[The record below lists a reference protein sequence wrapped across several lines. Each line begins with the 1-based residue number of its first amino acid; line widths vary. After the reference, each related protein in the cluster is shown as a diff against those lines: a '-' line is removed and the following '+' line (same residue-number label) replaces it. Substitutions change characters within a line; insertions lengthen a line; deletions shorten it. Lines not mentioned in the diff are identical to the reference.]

1 VTGGLLRRLVR
12 EPLVHFAVI
21 GGLLFLAF
29 GRGSGEAPRS
39 AAEIVVSRADADRI
53 AAGFRSTWG
62 RNPSATELQG
72 AINDFVRE
80 EVLYRTGLSLG
91 LDRDDTIVRRRIRQ
105 KMEFFFEDTIPS
117 PTEAELRA
125 FFEANAEK
133 FREEPRL
140 AFRQIFFS
148 ERRADPAADAHAVL
162 ARLGE
167 GDATADAA
175 GDPML
180 LPTESGLLPLARVRA
195 QYGDAF
201 VAAVRDL
208 EPGRWAGP
216 VRSAYGQHLV
226 RVTAREPAWLP
237 SYETLRGVVQREWY
251 AARRAAVV
259 EEQYRKLLSGFRVR
273 MEHAEPAAVPK

>member
-1 VTGGLLRRLVR
+1 VPGGFFRRLLR

-21 GGLLFLAF
+21 GGLLFAAF
-29 GRGSGEAPRS
+29 GGGGEAPQG
-39 AAEIVVSRADADRI
+39 AAEIVVGRAEIDRI

-62 RNPSATELQG
+62 RAPSAAELQG

-80 EVLYRTGLSLG
+80 EVLYRTGLTLG

-105 KMEFFFEDTIPS
+105 KMEFFFEDTIPP

-125 FFEANAEK
+125 FFDANAEK

-148 ERRADPAADAHAVL
+148 ERRADPAADARALL

-167 GDATADAA
+167 GDATAEAA
-175 GDPML
+175 GDPTL
-180 LPTESGLLPLARVRA
+180 LPAESGLLPLARVRA

-201 VAAVRDL
+201 VAGVRDL
-208 EPGRWAGP
+208 EPGGWAEP
-216 VRSAYGQHLV
+216 LKSAYGWHLV

-237 SYETLRGVVQREWY
+237 SYETVRGVVQREWY

-259 EEQYRKLLSGFRVR
+259 EEQYRKLLAGFRVR
-273 MEHAEPAAVPK
+273 VEDTQPKAAAK

>member
-1 VTGGLLRRLVR
+1 MAGGLLRRLVR
-12 EPLVHFAVI
+12 EPLVHFAII

-29 GRGSGEAPRS
+29 GRGGGEAPRS
-39 AAEIVVSRADADRI
+39 AAEIVVSRADVDRI

-62 RNPSATELQG
+62 RAPSQRELEG
-72 AINDFVRE
+72 AVNDFVRE

-105 KMEFFFEDTIPS
+105 KMEFFFEDTIPP

-140 AFRQIFFS
+140 AFRQTFFS
-148 ERRADPAADAHAVL
+148 ERRADAEADARAVL
-162 ARLGE
+162 GRLGE

-180 LPTESGLLPLARVRA
+180 LPAESGLLPLARVRA
-195 QYGDAF
+195 QYGEEFAR
-201 VAAVRDL
+201 AVRDL

-216 VRSAYGQHLV
+216 LKSAYGWHLV

-237 SYETLRGVVQREWY
+237 SYETVRGVVQREWY

-259 EEQYRKLLSGFRVR
+259 DQQYRKLLSGFRVR

>member
-1 VTGGLLRRLVR
+1 VPGGFFRRLLR

-21 GGLLFLAF
+21 GGLLFAAF
-29 GRGSGEAPRS
+29 GGGGEAPQG
-39 AAEIVVSRADADRI
+39 AAEIVVGRGEIDRI
-53 AAGFRSTWG
+53 AAGFRSTW
-62 RNPSATELQG
+62 RRAPSAAELQG

-80 EVLYRTGLSLG
+80 EVLYRTGLTLG

-105 KMEFFFEDTIPS
+105 KMEFFFEDTIPP

-148 ERRADPAADAHAVL
+148 ERRADPAADARALL

-167 GDATADAA
+167 GDATAEAA
-175 GDPML
+175 GDPTL
-180 LPTESGLLPLARVRA
+180 LPAESGLLPLARVRA

-201 VAAVRDL
+201 VAGVRDL
-208 EPGRWAGP
+208 EPGGWAEP
-216 VRSAYGQHLV
+216 LKSAYGWHLV

-237 SYETLRGVVQREWY
+237 SYETVRGVVQREWY

-259 EEQYRKLLSGFRVR
+259 EEQYRKLLAGFRVR
-273 MEHAEPAAVPK
+273 VEDTQPKAAAK